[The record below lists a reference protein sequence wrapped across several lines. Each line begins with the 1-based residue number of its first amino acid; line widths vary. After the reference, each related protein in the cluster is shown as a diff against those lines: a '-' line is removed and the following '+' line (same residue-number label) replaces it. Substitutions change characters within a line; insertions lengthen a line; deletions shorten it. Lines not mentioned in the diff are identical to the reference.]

1 MRSCPTWAMGNVLGV
16 PEGKAIL
23 GRTGESDHFDHNLV
37 IHDDDMMLL
46 LTIIKKM
53 MRMVIFKTDAND
65 DEALNNGL
73 VVLGGLVLGG

>member
-1 MRSCPTWAMGNVLGV
+1 MNLIIFYR
-16 PEGKAIL
+16 
-23 GRTGESDHFDHNLV
+23 NLV

-53 MRMVIFKTDAND
+53 IRMVIFKADANG

-73 VVLGGLVLGG
+73 VILGG